1 MAVDIE
7 TDVLIIGAGI
17 QGAGCAQ
24 AAAAN
29 GYRVLLIEQY
39 SEPAQGTSQRSSKL
53 VHGGLRY
60 LETAQFHL
68 VFESL
73 QERKRLLNNAP
84 KLVKLAPFY
93 IPVYH
98 NTTRRPWK
106 IWAGLMLY
114 SLFSR
119 RAFRRIPRQEW
130 QTLDHLKTQNLDAVF
145 CYYDAQ
151 TDDAKLT
158 RAVLDSAASL
168 DAEIRYNTSFVS
180 ARTQPDH
187 VQVTLNTQ
195 GKTVNINTATVI
207 NAAGP
212 WVNQVAEKFLPD
224 MQRPN
229 VDLVQGAHIEVA
241 GQVTRGM
248 YYLEAPQDQRAVF
261 IMPWKGRMLIG
272 TTESLYQGDPAK
284 VQPLASEIEYLLA
297 VYNHYFEKTLS
308 NDDVISSFAGL
319 RVLPVS
325 SDTAFSRPRDTVLIT
340 DKQEKPRVVSLYG
353 GKLTVHRAT
362 AANVMKVLQHSLP
375 RCKSIADTRT
385 LRLPN

>member
-1 MAVDIE
+1 MAANIE

-29 GYRVLLIEQY
+29 GYRVVLIEQY
-39 SEPAQGTSQRSSKL
+39 AEPAQGTSQRSSKL

-60 LETAQFHL
+60 LETAQFSL
-68 VFESL
+68 VYESL
-73 QERKRLLNNAP
+73 QERKRLLKNAP
-84 KLVKLAPFY
+84 QLVKLSPFY
-93 IPVYH
+93 IPVYR

-106 IWAGLMLY
+106 ILAGLMLY

-119 RAFRRIPRQEW
+119 RSFRRIPRQEW
-130 QTLDHLKTQNLDAVF
+130 QTLDELKTDNLDAVF

-158 RAVLDSAASL
+158 RAVLDSATSL
-168 DAEIRYNTSFVS
+168 GAEICYNTSFIS
-180 ARTQPDH
+180 ASIQPDH
-187 VQVTLNTQ
+187 VQVSLKTQ
-195 GKTVNINTATVI
+195 GRTMDINTATVI

-212 WVNQVAEKFLPD
+212 WINQVAEKFSPNL
-224 MQRPN
+224 QRPN
-229 VDLVQGAHIEVA
+229 IELVQGTHIEVA
-241 GQVTRGM
+241 GKVTQGM

-261 IMPWKGRMLIG
+261 ILPWKGHMLIG
-272 TTESLYQGDPAK
+272 TTENLYQGDPAK
-284 VQPLASEIEYLLA
+284 VQPLPDEIEYLLA
-297 VYNHYFEKTLS
+297 VYNHYFDKTLS
-308 NDDVISSFAGL
+308 NDDILSSFAGL

-325 SDTAFSRPRDTVLIT
+325 SDAAFSRPRDTMLIT

-362 AANVMKVLQHSLP
+362 AENVMKVLRGSLP
-375 RCKSIADTRT
+375 RRQPVADTRT
-385 LRLPN
+385 LRLPC